1 MTEPARTGL
10 PPTVTVSYGSDP
22 LQTAAFFPAATSG
35 APLAILVHGGG
46 FLSSEGDATK
56 LKREATDL
64 QRAGVTAVV
73 VNYRS
78 DATVPAFPDQVD
90 DVLAGTRYAIA
101 HAAAYNATGARVM
114 MIGGSSGGTLVAD
127 AAVQLASAVQVVAIL
142 SGTLDVA
149 SALAYWSAQKGAL
162 ARLHVA
168 HITAALG
175 GNSAASVSPTTLV
188 SQSADQGQDWYIY
201 ASQSEDPIVGAM
213 ADEATADLRADHVP
227 VVETTFP
234 GKAHSFAYWAQV
246 NSQLASLAK
255 AIP

>member
-10 PPTVTVSYGSDP
+10 PPTVTTSYGSDP
-22 LQTAAFFPAATSG
+22 LQTVEFFPSETPGS
-35 APLAILVHGGG
+35 PLAILVHGGG

-64 QRAGVTAVV
+64 QRAGVTSAV

-78 DATVPAFPDQVD
+78 DATAPAFPDQVN
-90 DVLAGTRYAIA
+90 DVLAGTRYAITN
-101 HAAAYNATGARVM
+101 AATYNANGARVM

-127 AAVQLASAVQVVAIL
+127 AAVQLTSAVQVVAIL

-149 SALAYWSAQKGAL
+149 AALAYWSAQKGAL

-168 HITAALG
+168 HIRAALG
-175 GNSAASVSPTTLV
+175 SQSAAAVSPTTLV
-188 SQSADQGQDWYIY
+188 SQSADSGQDWYIY
-201 ASQSEDPIVGAM
+201 ASQSEEPIVTAM
-213 ADEATADLRADHVP
+213 ADEATTVLRDDHVP
-227 VVETTFP
+227 VVETMFP
-234 GKAHSFAYWAQV
+234 GKGHSFAYWAQV
-246 NSQLASLAK
+246 NSQLAALAK